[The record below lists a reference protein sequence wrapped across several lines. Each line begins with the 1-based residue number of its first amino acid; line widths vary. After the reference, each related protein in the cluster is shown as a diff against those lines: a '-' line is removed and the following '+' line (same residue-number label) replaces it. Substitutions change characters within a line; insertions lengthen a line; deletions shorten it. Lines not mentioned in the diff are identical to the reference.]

1 MDVLTREPAPLSSFK
16 RIQLGDVGYILRG
29 CFHLLFSA
37 GRPLGRRVLGV
48 DVPHTFEQLD
58 VGPTFVTQPRS
69 PGYLSTNAV
78 RETPTR
84 LRAPMY
90 PYVRSIVPVPC
101 RTSDP
106 RCSMLE
112 PGSGILFQ
120 LTGDQGAALLTK
132 HPTYR
137 EDVELGR
144 AFEIYTKEHYESWVA
159 FARKRGHPDG
169 IKPILVTGVDMT
181 RDFAMMSYSN
191 DGDDLTAE
199 FTTSTPGVASPW
211 GTWRTTGM
219 VHTNCG
225 PQQCRPPSPTRTV
238 DTASYGNSH
247 PEAVSDEYNQCVFV
261 RYYTMRKRLGI
272 PKIIKAGAG
281 PHDLGPGDR
290 DGGGSPCEAERSSD
304 TDSDIA
310 SSIFDD
316 DWDDDSSSVTSIE
329 SESDVVTHNTTPVR
343 SFSTPFLPFL
353 PVLIYP
359 L

>member
-1 MDVLTREPAPLSSFK
+1 MDVTVREPAPLSSFE
-16 RIQLGDVGYILRG
+16 RIRLGDVGYILRG

-37 GRPLGRRVLGV
+37 GCPLGRRELGV

-69 PGYLSTNAV
+69 PGYLSSNTV
-78 RETPTR
+78 RETPAR
-84 LRAPMY
+84 LRAPIY
-90 PYVRSIVPVPC
+90 PYVRSAASVPSK
-101 RTSDP
+101 TSYL
-106 RCSMLE
+106 RSSALE

-137 EDVELGR
+137 EDAELGR
-144 AFEIYTKEHYESWVA
+144 AFEVYTKVHYDSWVA
-159 FARKRGHPDG
+159 FARERRHPDG

-181 RDFAMMSYSN
+181 RDFAMMSYSG
-191 DGDDLTAE
+191 DGGDLTAE
-199 FTTSTPGVASPW
+199 FTTSTLGVASPW

-225 PQQCRPPSPTRTV
+225 PQLCHPPSPTQTV
-238 DTASYGNSH
+238 DPTFL
-247 PEAVSDEYNQCVFV
+247 DEYNQCVFV

-272 PKIIKAGAG
+272 PRVIKAAAG
-281 PHDLGPGDR
+281 PHDLGPGDC
-290 DGGGSPCEAERSSD
+290 DGGGSPVEVECSSD
-304 TDSDIA
+304 PNSDTA

-316 DWDDDSSSVTSIE
+316 DRDDNKSSVTSIE
-329 SESDVVTHNTTPVR
+329 SDSDIVIHNTTPVC
-343 SFSTPFLPFL
+343 SFLHLSAPS
-353 PVLIYP
+353 PVLIHP